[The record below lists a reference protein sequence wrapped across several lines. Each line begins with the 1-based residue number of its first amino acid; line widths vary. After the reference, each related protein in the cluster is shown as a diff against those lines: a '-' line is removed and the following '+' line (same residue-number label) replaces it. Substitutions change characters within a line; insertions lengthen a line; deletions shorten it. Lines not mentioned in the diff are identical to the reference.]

1 MNTIVETNLKSLKLV
16 SRGKVRDIYKYDKN
30 SLLIISTDR
39 ISAYDKIMKEGI
51 PGKGI
56 ILNKLSSYW
65 KMSFSEI
72 NDNDIISDDVKQ
84 MNKLSDEEKTLCMD
98 RAVLVKELNVFPVEF
113 IIRGYLAG
121 NGWKQY
127 SRTGKINDI
136 VPPQGLSIS
145 DRLPLPAFTPTTKEI
160 QGHDRSLSWIELVDI
175 IGEYTAE
182 KLKDIAVK
190 LYKKGSEIS
199 EMKGITIADTKFEF
213 AKDENGKIYLIDE
226 VLTPDS
232 SRFWAT
238 ESVISGSAPP
248 SYDKQ
253 ILRNWLD
260 ENNWD
265 RESAPPSL
273 PDKLIKRLSDRY
285 SEILNK
291 FINNGS

>member
-1 MNTIVETNLKSLKLV
+1 MDAIVETNLKSLKLV

-39 ISAYDKIMKEGI
+39 ISAYDKIMNEGI

-56 ILNKLSSYW
+56 ILNKLSSFW

-72 NDNDIISDDVKQ
+72 TDNDIISDDVKQ
-84 MNKLSDEEKTLCMD
+84 MNKLTDEEKILCMD

-127 SRTGKINDI
+127 SSTGKINDI
-136 VPPQGLSIS
+136 VPPPGLSINN
-145 DRLPLPAFTPTTKEI
+145 RLPLPAFTPTTKET
-160 QGHDRSLSWIELVDI
+160 QGHDRSISWSELVDI

-190 LYKKGSEIS
+190 LFKKGSETS

-213 AKDENGKIYLIDE
+213 AKDEKGIIYLIDE

-238 ESVISGSAPP
+238 ESIISGSTPP

-273 PDKLIKRLSDRY
+273 PDELIKRLSDRY

-291 FINNGS
+291 FIHNGS